1 MADYFESAGSRDP
14 VAAAEQALSD
24 LTPQDL
30 MALPRKERPNW
41 MVTRYPVSMEEF
53 ERLNA
58 EANQP
63 DARPLEAHYDAA
75 HADVTADTP
84 LASALDLP
92 EDQAAELTPAAAA
105 PSTTASFQGIPA
117 TGWRPSDTSIAVGQN
132 NVLLAVNTDLA
143 GYSKAGALQFRWNNM
158 TALFKNVLLALPG
171 ASIFDPGIFYD
182 HYANR
187 YVVVVAARRQS
198 PAGSWLLIGVSQTG
212 NPGGTYWIWALD
224 ARLDG
229 SNPTNNWSDYPKV
242 GFDTQAVYIATN
254 QFQIGGG
261 FQYAKFRILNKSEL
275 YQGAALHWYDF
286 WNLKNPNGSG
296 AFTVQPASHFR
307 GVGGNPPAY
316 LVNGFF
322 PSGNQLTLWAL
333 ANPVASWSGGTP
345 SLSRQAVPC
354 RAYDFPP
361 NAQQLG
367 SANPIST
374 NDPRLLNAVFQ
385 NAGGVQRLWTC
396 HTVKI
401 SWQGDPQA
409 RCGIQWY
416 EINVPTATVV
426 QQNAYGASG
435 KYYFF
440 PAIQTDI
447 NRNAFFAFC
456 RSGSTEYVNV
466 RQTGRRVGDPANT
479 LQGSALVKAGESAY
493 PTDRWGDYTGI
504 CRDGADAA
512 TCWGYAQYAASG
524 GNWGTWAFSMKF

>member
-1 MADYFESAGSRDP
+1 
-14 VAAAEQALSD
+14 V
-24 LTPQDL
+24 
-30 MALPRKERPNW
+30 
-41 MVTRYPVSMEEF
+41 
-53 ERLNA
+53 
-58 EANQP
+58 
-63 DARPLEAHYDAA
+63 
-75 HADVTADTP
+75 
-84 LASALDLP
+84 
-92 EDQAAELTPAAAA
+92 
-105 PSTTASFQGIPA
+105 
-117 TGWRPSDTSIAVGQN
+117 
-132 NVLLAVNTDLA
+132 
-143 GYSKAGALQFRWNNM
+143 LQFRWNNM
-158 TALFKNVLLALPG
+158 TALFKNVLPPG

-182 HYANR
+182 HYASR
-187 YVVVVAARRQS
+187 YVVVIAARRQS

-307 GVGGNPPAY
+307 GVGANPPAY

-367 SANPIST
+367 SANLVST

-479 LQGSALVKAGESAY
+479 LQGSALVKAEPPGFA
-493 PTDRWGDYTGI
+493 
-504 CRDGADAA
+504 ADAA
-512 TCWGYAQYAASG
+512 VADTLLPAPRAEMSRIGRVSRRLRFPSC
-524 GNWGTWAFSMKF
+524 